1 MTLLSSFYAHYFTSE
16 VVLRLWDL
24 IIFFISNPDRSLKK
38 RALWYLMAPAYWIL
52 KERKNEILNAT
63 SLQEVYDLYQNGSA
77 LTYSPAW
84 IVNDLRDLIIN
95 IFVTVK
101 VLKPKEGGGV
111 FSKLLNGSSNAAEPD
126 VNERAIQLEET
137 RKRYEGDLT
146 LIFNQIE
153 LENKAIAQL
162 LSFEKKSSKLTIPNL
177 DYERWRSHVMSRF
190 KKVAIK
196 KDIERV
202 VDDMYKYEEAP
213 LDKSNLDLAKI
224 NVYIHQLQHLA
235 GIKSFR
241 IKLYYGRVAED
252 GSF

>member
-1 MTLLSSFYAHYFTSE
+1 M
-16 VVLRLWDL
+16 
-24 IIFFISNPDRSLKK
+24 
-38 RALWYLMAPAYWIL
+38 
-52 KERKNEILNAT
+52 
-63 SLQEVYDLYQNGSA
+63 
-77 LTYSPAW
+77 
-84 IVNDLRDLIIN
+84 
-95 IFVTVK
+95 
-101 VLKPKEGGGV
+101 
-111 FSKLLNGSSNAAEPD
+111 
-126 VNERAIQLEET
+126 
-137 RKRYEGDLT
+137 T

-162 LSFEKKSSKLTIPNL
+162 LSVEKKSSKVSIPNL

-213 LDKSNLDLAKI
+213 IDKSNLDLAKI

-235 GIKSFR
+235 GVKSFR